1 MAERNGGVPAEAQR
15 QILNEMR
22 QMWLNTRF
30 QTETEL
36 KIQERLKQALGRDVT
51 EPQRSLT
58 DRLRDV
64 EVAIGVLDEQIAALP
79 AAPALPAS
87 AAGE

>member
-1 MAERNGGVPAEAQR
+1 
-15 QILNEMR
+15 MR

-36 KIQERLKQALGRDVT
+36 KIQERLRQALSRDVT
-51 EPQRSLT
+51 EAQRSLT

-64 EVAIGVLDEQIAALP
+64 EVAIAVLDEQLAALDPP
-79 AAPALPAS
+79 AA
-87 AAGE
+87 